1 MWTIKGHKS
10 PPLHRPQTIILYVS
24 CVCRVYRER
33 VELVSVFCCNW
44 FRARTQIYTILYY
57 TILYM
62 NELRGERNANCR
74 FWFWSCDYKRF
85 LPQRHGMSLDT
96 TGRVERER
104 ERERP
109 DSKHCHKDFKID
121 SNDNDFLSSSVCP
134 PSLFLWVFL
143 VWVYSWVHS
152 HPVLVHKR
160 SRPNCIWKVKACK
173 YLPSEQI
180 IHIIGI
186 HICI

>member
-1 MWTIKGHKS
+1 MGSSLSGHKAKLTGRLPTNVDNKRPQVS
-10 PPLHRPQTIILYVS
+10 PHPPTQRHRPQTIIVYVS

-121 SNDNDFLSSSVCP
+121 SNDNDFLSSSVCSPP
-134 PSLFLWVFL
+134 PSLFLWVF
-143 VWVYSWVHS
+143 WSE
-152 HPVLVHKR
+152 
-160 SRPNCIWKVKACK
+160 CIHECT
-173 YLPSEQI
+173 
-180 IHIIGI
+180 HIQF
-186 HICI
+186 